1 MNADEPLT
9 VFQAQ
14 HGDRDA
20 FSRLVDLYDKRLLYF
35 VRRILGDTE
44 GCFDILQTVWLIV
57 YRKLP
62 DLKSPDAF
70 RVWLY
75 RIAHHQAV
83 SYLRKRSKWPMLAEQ
98 IESMPEAESFNI
110 AELALDNAEMVH
122 VAMQGLSVDHRRVLT
137 LRFLEDMTIDQIA
150 QVIDC
155 SPGTVKSRLHYA
167 KHALRRRIG
176 DLLCRWRGILGR
188 TCVLL
193 FPLPTKDERGKGNNP
208 RRACARTGT

>member
-9 VFQAQ
+9 VLQAQ

-62 DLKSPDAF
+62 ELKSPNAF

-83 SYLRKRSKWPMLAEQ
+83 TYLRKRSKWPVLAEQ
-98 IESMPEAESFNI
+98 IEPVPEAVGFNI
-110 AELALDNAEMVH
+110 AELTLDNAEMVH
-122 VAMQGLSVDHRRVLT
+122 FAMQGLTVDHRRVLT
-137 LRFLEDMTIDQIA
+137 LRFLEDMTLDQIA

-155 SPGTVKSRLHYA
+155 SLGTVKSRLHYA
-167 KHALRRRIG
+167 KHALRGRIEEQLN
-176 DLLCRWRGILGR
+176 D
-188 TCVLL
+188 
-193 FPLPTKDERGKGNNP
+193 
-208 RRACARTGT
+208 